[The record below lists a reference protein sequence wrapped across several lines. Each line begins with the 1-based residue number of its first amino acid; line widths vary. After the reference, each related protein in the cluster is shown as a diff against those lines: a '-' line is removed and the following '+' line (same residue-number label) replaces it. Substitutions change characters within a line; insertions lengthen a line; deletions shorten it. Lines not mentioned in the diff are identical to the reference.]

1 MASTERAGRF
11 AAADRDRA
19 REWNVASQLLE
30 LAPIAFV
37 VTDRSGVILEANV
50 AAGALLGV
58 EPRFMIGKPMVVYAA
73 ERREFLRFLRDLEAA
88 DTATPLEREL
98 LLTGREHSPRY
109 VEAAARKLP
118 SETGTIVL
126 AWALTDVHERV
137 AAEAELRLIA
147 DELESRVRERT
158 SELDAER
165 TRLVAI
171 LDSMPAGVMV
181 AAAPSGRIV
190 LTNARAAEIIR
201 MRALAAQGVGD
212 YGAQAGVASDGT
224 LIGPHQW
231 PLARAL
237 ESGEHVRSE
246 RILVQQDNETWI
258 AIEASA
264 SPLVD
269 ESGAVTGAVVVFWDV
284 SERDRRERA
293 EREFITNA
301 AHDLQTPLTA
311 IVSAVEVLKGGA
323 KDIPEERERFLD
335 HVDRESARLVR
346 VVRSLLVLA
355 RAQLEHERP
364 PKTAMRL
371 RPLLDEIAL
380 GLHPRAGIEVVVR
393 CPSRL
398 TVTTNRDM
406 LEQAVGNLAANSA
419 RYTEA
424 GRIALCGRTTDAGV
438 LVEVSDTGP
447 GISDTDVARLFD
459 RFTRG
464 GERSSEGFGLGL
476 AIVRETVEV
485 LGGSVS
491 IVPRRGGG
499 TVARIFLP
507 DSGKVDA

>member
-1 MASTERAGRF
+1 VASPGPARRF
-11 AAADRDRA
+11 AAADREGD
-19 REWNVASQLLE
+19 REWDVASQLLE

-37 VTDRSGVILEANV
+37 VTNRSGVILEANV
-50 AAGALLGV
+50 AAGGLLGV
-58 EPRFMIGKPMVVYAA
+58 EPRFMVGKPLAVYVV
-73 ERREFLRFLRDLEAA
+73 ERREFLRLLRELEAA
-88 DTATPLEREL
+88 DTATPVEREL
-98 LLTGREHSPRY
+98 LLAARGDSPRH
-109 VEAAARKLP
+109 VAAAARKLP
-118 SETGTIVL
+118 SEGGATVL

-137 AAEAELRLIA
+137 AAQVELRLIA

-165 TRLVAI
+165 SRLAAI

-181 AAAPSGRIV
+181 AEAPSGRIV
-190 LTNARAAEIIR
+190 LTNARAAQIVR
-201 MRALAAQGVGD
+201 MRALDAESVGD
-212 YGAQAGVASDGT
+212 YSAQGIASDGT
-224 LIGPHQW
+224 SIGPHQW

-246 RILVQQDNETWI
+246 RILVQQDDETWI

-264 SPLVD
+264 SPLAD
-269 ESGAVTGAVVVFWDV
+269 ADGTVTAAIVVFWDV

-355 RAQLEHERP
+355 RAQLEHEKP
-364 PKTAMRL
+364 PTTPMRL
-371 RPLLDEIAL
+371 RTLLDEIAL

-419 RYTEA
+419 RYTES
-424 GRIALCGRTTDAGV
+424 GRIALCGRTTDVGV
-438 LVEVSDTGP
+438 VVEVSDTGP
-447 GISDTDVARLFD
+447 GISDADVERLFG

-491 IVPRRGGG
+491 IGPRRGGG
-499 TVARIFLP
+499 TIARIFLP